1 MKIKL
6 SNEKFPR
13 GRNVDGEY
21 IKAITV
27 DNDFV
32 GSIVFIEKNN
42 DFKSLLKITINKEY
56 RNKGIG
62 SFVVDKLLETY
73 NEFEILDIKPSAIK
87 FWKKWNVKIKR
98 DFDYCFYSKIS
109 RL

>member
-6 SNEKFPR
+6 SNEKIPR
-13 GRNVDGEY
+13 GRNVDGEF

-27 DNDFV
+27 DNDYV
-32 GSIVFIEKNN
+32 GSIVLIEKNN
-42 DFKSLLKITINKEY
+42 HLKSLLKITINKEY

-62 SFVVDKLLETY
+62 SFVVNKLLDTY
-73 NEFEILDIKPSAIK
+73 NELEILDIKPTAIR

-98 DFDYCFYSKIS
+98 DFNYCFYTKIS
-109 RL
+109 R